1 MKRFLAILR
10 ARNIEFVRDRSA
22 LGWNLAFPGLLILAM
37 WGMFSG
43 GDRNLYVVGVVAP
56 SGEITVE
63 HPFLETRYTQFV
75 PYADMDRAIELV
87 AKHELDLLVDFG
99 DGEVR
104 YWVNLSSPKGYT
116 LERFLMA
123 SGDEPKVRVEVEGQE
138 TRYLDWLVPG
148 IMGMNM
154 MFSCLFGL
162 GYVIVRYR
170 KNGYLKRLYA
180 TPLSA
185 LEFLAAQVLSRL
197 LLVLVVTAA
206 VLVAAVYLLDV
217 RMAGSWFDL
226 TVVGTVGSLA
236 LISLGLLV
244 SARVNSE
251 ELAGGILNLITWPM
265 MLFSGVWFSLEAVDP
280 IFQSAAKVFP
290 LTHMLIAARAVMLDG
305 AGLLDVMPE
314 LVWLGSMSAVF
325 IIVAAAMFRWKAD

>member
-1 MKRFLAILR
+1 MRRFLAVLR
-10 ARNIEFVRDRSA
+10 ARNIEFIRDRSA
-22 LGWNLAFPGLLILAM
+22 LGWNLAFPGLLILGM

-43 GDRNLYVVGVVAP
+43 GDRTMYTVGVLQAD
-56 SGEITVE
+56 ETITVE
-63 HPFLETRYTQFV
+63 HEFLDTRYTHFV
-75 PYADMDRAIELV
+75 PYADEQRAIELV
-87 AKHELDLLVDFG
+87 AKHELDLLVAFG

-116 LERFLMA
+116 MERFLMA
-123 SGDEPKVRVEVEGQE
+123 AGEEAKVRVEVEGQQ

-148 IMGMNM
+148 IMGMNMMFSCLFGLGYVIVRYRKNGLNM

-197 LLVLVVTAA
+197 LLVMIVTAVVLIAA
-206 VLVAAVYLLDV
+206 VLLLDI
-217 RMAGSWFDL
+217 RMVGSWLDL
-226 TVVGTVGSLA
+226 TIVGTVGSLA

-251 ELAGGILNLITWPM
+251 ELAGGILNIP
-265 MLFSGVWFSLEAVDP
+265 G
-280 IFQSAAKVFP
+280 
-290 LTHMLIAARAVMLDG
+290 R
-305 AGLLDVMPE
+305 
-314 LVWLGSMSAVF
+314 
-325 IIVAAAMFRWKAD
+325 

>member
-1 MKRFLAILR
+1 MKRFLAVLR

-22 LGWNLAFPGLLILAM
+22 LGWNLAFPGLLILGM

-43 GDRNLYVVGVVAP
+43 GDRTLYTVGVLEP
-56 SGEITVE
+56 SGAITVE
-63 HPFLETRYTQFV
+63 HEFLETRYTQFV
-75 PYADMDRAIELV
+75 AYEDEARAIELV
-87 AKHELDLLVDFG
+87 AKHELDLLVAFD

-116 LERFLMA
+116 LERFLIA
-123 SGDEPKVRVEVEGQE
+123 TGDEAKVRVEVEGRQ

-148 IMGMNM
+148 ILGMNM

-197 LLVLVVTAA
+197 FLVMAVSAV
-206 VLVAAVYLLDV
+206 VLVAAVLLLDV
-217 RMAGSWFDL
+217 RMAGSWFTL
-226 TVVGTVGSLA
+226 SVVGAVGSLA

-244 SARVNSE
+244 SARVSSE
-251 ELAGGILNLITWPM
+251 ELAGGLLNLITWPM
-265 MLFSGVWFSLEAVDP
+265 MLVSGVWFSLEGMNPV
-280 IFQSAAKVFP
+280 FQNAAMAFP
-290 LTHMLIAARAVMLDG
+290 LTHMLSAARAVMLDG
-305 AGLLDVMPE
+305 AGLADVAPQMTWLLLMS
-314 LVWLGSMSAVF
+314 LVFTL
-325 IIVAAAMFRWKAD
+325 VAAATFRWKAD